1 MDQVD
6 LSKNTVENIEFMV
19 EKIKEKL
26 KMVNGDALKPSN
38 FSSDKY
44 EELKEIYELV
54 QRKDHF
60 SLNEMQAIV
69 EELGYL
75 RK

>member
-1 MDQVD
+1 MD
-6 LSKNTVENIEFMV
+6 LTKNTFENIEFMV

-54 QRKDHF
+54 ERKNHF
-60 SLNEMQAIV
+60 SPNEMQAIA
-69 EELGYL
+69 EELGHL

>member
-1 MDQVD
+1 MD
-6 LSKNTVENIEFMV
+6 LSKNTFENIEFMV

-38 FSSDKY
+38 FQLDKY
-44 EELKEIYELV
+44 DELKEIYELV
-54 QRKDHF
+54 QRKDRF
-60 SLNEMQAIV
+60 SPNEMQAIA
-69 EELGYL
+69 EELGHL